1 VKRAVLLLMGLVL
14 ATMGWA
20 GPDNEPF
27 GPAQAAADVMRA
39 AANADIAFLP
49 AGVLKPGFKSGEL
62 SKMLQFPTDEVVVLT
77 LTGAQIR
84 QALER
89 SVAMVPSPN
98 PGFLQVSGLTVVYS
112 PAGAPNKR
120 VVSVSVSGADLQL
133 SREYRVAMP
142 GSLARG
148 GLGYFTVWD
157 KSAKSETLPN
167 TNLESLLKGKSGTET
182 EPRYRA
188 TG

>member
-1 VKRAVLLLMGLVL
+1 
-14 ATMGWA
+14 
-20 GPDNEPF
+20 
-27 GPAQAAADVMRA
+27 
-39 AANADIAFLP
+39 
-49 AGVLKPGFKSGEL
+49 
-62 SKMLQFPTDEVVVLT
+62 
-77 LTGAQIR
+77 
-84 QALER
+84 
-89 SVAMVPSPN
+89 
-98 PGFLQVSGLTVVYS
+98 
-112 PAGAPNKR
+112 